1 MCEYLS
7 RILLTPF
14 PAADY
19 IKAKLILVRETLGDN
34 QKRYD
39 TRSDV
44 WGFKFILVIRMQLVY
59 FCGEVGLPPN
69 YALELKSM
77 GLELKA
83 IKPNYWIT

>member
-1 MCEYLS
+1 MN
-7 RILLTPF
+7 LLTPF

-44 WGFKFILVIRMQLVY
+44 WGFKFILVIRMQLVC
-59 FCGEVGLPPN
+59 FCGEVGYLLIMLIQL
-69 YALELKSM
+69 YS
-77 GLELKA
+77 
-83 IKPNYWIT
+83 